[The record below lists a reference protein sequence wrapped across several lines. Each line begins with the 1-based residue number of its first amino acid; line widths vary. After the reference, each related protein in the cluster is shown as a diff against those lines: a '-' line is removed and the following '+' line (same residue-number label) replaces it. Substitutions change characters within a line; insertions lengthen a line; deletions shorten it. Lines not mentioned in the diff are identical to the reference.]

1 MQVTPPSA
9 PSPLAAPEQPAS
21 PSADGLGLASL
32 VNADPAAP
40 RASTPLKATAPAAAD
55 APQGLIA
62 FVGDVALA
70 ATDALRGR
78 AALRGTGFLAL
89 LDQAG
94 PRCLPIVALT
104 SALTGLMLAYMG
116 GAQLSRMGA
125 QAYIA
130 DVVTV
135 GMVRELAALMT
146 GIILAG
152 RVGSAFAAQLATM
165 QANEEIDALRTLGV
179 EPAQYLVLPRMLA
192 MLVMAPLLLGLAML
206 AGVLASVPAAT
217 LAYGVPLPEYLGQ
230 CARAVTWTHL
240 WIGLAKGTLYA
251 GLVALAGCMEGLNA
265 GRNAQAVGEATTR
278 AVVKAL
284 VWIVAAACLSTIVL
298 TSLGY

>member
-1 MQVTPPSA
+1 MAPPA
-9 PSPLAAPEQPAS
+9 PQAAAARAPLLLLRSPP
-21 PSADGLGLASL
+21 
-32 VNADPAAP
+32 
-40 RASTPLKATAPAAAD
+40 AAD
-55 APQGLIA
+55 APLGLIP

-70 ATDALRGR
+70 AAEALRGR
-78 AALRGTGFLAL
+78 FSLRGTGLLAL

-94 PRCLPIVALT
+94 PRCVPIVVLT

-116 GAQLSRMGA
+116 GAQLARMGG
-125 QAYIA
+125 QGYIA

-192 MLVMAPLLLGLAML
+192 MLLMAPLLLGLAML

-217 LAYGVPLPEYLGQ
+217 LGYGVPLNEYLRQ
-230 CARAVTWTHL
+230 CANAVTWTHL
-240 WIGLAKGTLYA
+240 WIGLAKGSLYSA
-251 GLVALAGCMEGLNA
+251 LVALAGCMEGLNA
-265 GRNAQAVGEATTR
+265 GRTAQAVGEATTR